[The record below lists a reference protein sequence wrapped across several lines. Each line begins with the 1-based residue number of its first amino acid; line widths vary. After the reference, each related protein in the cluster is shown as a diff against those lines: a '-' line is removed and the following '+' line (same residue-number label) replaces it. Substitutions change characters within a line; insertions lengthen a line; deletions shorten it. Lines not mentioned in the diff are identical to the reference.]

1 MNASIRDLRSGG
13 GPSTRAV
20 EFELRSPGVPF
31 AVSVRLTFVRERWL
45 AVSSVV
51 EPGAVTP
58 GDAGPGAVTPGD
70 AGSSAERRPLIGI
83 GASPRAALEASLSP
97 LGPRAV
103 TVLMADTSLVAAS
116 LQLGSA
122 DRWS

>member
-1 MNASIRDLRSGG
+1 MNASIRDLRSGD

-31 AVSVRLTFVRERWL
+31 TVSVRLTFVRERWL
-45 AVSSVV
+45 AVSSVA

-58 GDAGPGAVTPGD
+58 GDAGP
-70 AGSSAERRPLIGI
+70 SAERRPLIGI

-97 LGPRAV
+97 LGPNAV
-103 TVLMADTSLVAAS
+103 ALLMADTSLVAVS
-116 LQLGSA
+116 LQLGS
-122 DRWS
+122 